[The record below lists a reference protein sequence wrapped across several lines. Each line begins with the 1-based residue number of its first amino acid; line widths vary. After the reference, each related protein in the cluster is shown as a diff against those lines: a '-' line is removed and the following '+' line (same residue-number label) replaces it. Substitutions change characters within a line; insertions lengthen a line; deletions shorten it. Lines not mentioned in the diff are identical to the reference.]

1 LKRKGLREGVVEV
14 IENKGEANAKF
25 AGWLQARDDDTMER

>member
-1 LKRKGLREGVVEV
+1 LKEKGCGRGVVEM